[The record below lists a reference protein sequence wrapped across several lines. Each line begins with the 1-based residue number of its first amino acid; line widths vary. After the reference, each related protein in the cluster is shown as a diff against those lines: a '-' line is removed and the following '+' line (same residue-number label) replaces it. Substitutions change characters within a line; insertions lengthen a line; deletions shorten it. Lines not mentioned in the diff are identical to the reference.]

1 MADDLL
7 AATLNEWREIGQAAT
22 KGPWRAEPNTAA
34 GRVWVQLE
42 RHRDRADREPLFN
55 FRSLREPV
63 DEAERNRQFAQR
75 EADAVFIATARNA
88 MPLLLSAL
96 DEVLKLH
103 ARQDKP
109 VRDYGAEGACPNHRV
124 TALGRMNFKS
134 LHDCP
139 DCQYTEH
146 YVCSHCSCPNDEW
159 SCPTVRAITAELTK
173 GEATP

>member
-7 AATLNEWREIGQAAT
+7 AATLAGWREIEQAAT
-22 KGPWRAEPNTAA
+22 PGPWESDVIEELGDRPVVLLPVPGNDDAA
-34 GRVWVQLE
+34 DLLFQ
-42 RHRDRADREPLFN
+42 ADAPQ
-55 FRSLREPV
+55 
-63 DEAERNRQFAQR
+63 AT
-75 EADAVFIATARNA
+75 EADAAFIAAARTA

-146 YVCSHCSCPNDEW
+146 YVCSHCNCPNDEW
-159 SCPTVRAITAELTK
+159 HCPTVRAITAELTK
-173 GEATP
+173 GEAGDASHR